1 MSSKLKELKDEMG
14 TPFARKSE
22 WLINRIRESNADKS
36 NAEEW
41 REKQLLDFIE
51 ILQVSAHD
59 LKRAHEEKK
68 IATLAWITRNL
79 LELSVSIEY
88 CEKSDANAKRFRD
101 DAMRD
106 MYGWATAIHKLY
118 QEKSG
123 KDNRSLK
130 TSMEN
135 LKKFAATKGVPA
147 LEYDFK
153 RVSDAATTL
162 GLGSQFA
169 NLNKLYSKFAHPTAG
184 LVHTIRAIEADA
196 EMRDL
201 FFIDGAT
208 LALRSLQIIYER
220 IKKWVGLD
228 RGK

>member
-1 MSSKLKELKDEMG
+1 MRW
-14 TPFARKSE
+14 ARPS
-22 WLINRIRESNADKS
+22 RE
-36 NAEEW
+36 
-41 REKQLLDFIE
+41 
-51 ILQVSAHD
+51 
-59 LKRAHEEKK
+59 RA
-68 IATLAWITRNL
+68 NG
-79 LELSVSIEY
+79 S
-88 CEKSDANAKRFRD
+88 
-101 DAMRD
+101 
-106 MYGWATAIHKLY
+106 
-118 QEKSG
+118 
-123 KDNRSLK
+123 
-130 TSMEN
+130 
-135 LKKFAATKGVPA
+135 TKGVPA
-147 LEYDFK
+147 LEDDFK

-184 LVHTIRAIEADA
+184 LVHTVRAIEADA